1 MTHPDYHESA
11 WATDMRSKLGKQ
23 VKVVLQRYPKEVS
36 QEGILLMFDE
46 EGQVA
51 LRDDTFCT
59 HWCWPNLETIEL

>member
-1 MTHPDYHESA
+1 
-11 WATDMRSKLGKQ
+11 MRSKLGKQ